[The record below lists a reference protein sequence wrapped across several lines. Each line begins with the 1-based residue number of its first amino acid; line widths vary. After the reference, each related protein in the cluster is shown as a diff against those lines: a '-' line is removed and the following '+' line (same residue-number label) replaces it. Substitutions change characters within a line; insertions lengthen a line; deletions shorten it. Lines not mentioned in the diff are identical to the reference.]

1 MSRERLLTVPLSLA
15 LLAAAVLLGLA
26 GYERYRPRSFAEV
39 VQALRDGDCEG
50 YERRAMLLLVE
61 EYGASSPNRV
71 ERLAAAMAAIARAD
85 DGAYRR
91 YTGVAAG
98 QSPIEAADVALL
110 DVASCDTVAFGD
122 DVLRR
127 LLEGWLAEARGE
139 RDAARVRFEQ
149 VAQSAQLFRMPLAAT
164 LCTESLL
171 RLR

>member
-1 MSRERLLTVPLSLA
+1 MNRERLLTVPLCLA

-26 GYERYRPRSFAEV
+26 GYERFRPRSFAEV

-50 YERRAMLLLVE
+50 SERRAMLLQVE
-61 EYGASSPNRV
+61 VHAASSSNRV

-91 YTGVAAG
+91 FASVAAG
-98 QSPIEAADVALL
+98 RSPIEAADVTLL
-110 DVASCDTVAFGD
+110 DVAACDTVSLGD

-127 LLEGWLAEARGE
+127 LLEGWLDEARGQ

-149 VAQSAQLFRMPLAAT
+149 VAQSAQLFRMPLAVT
-164 LCTESLL
+164 LCTESLA